1 MSARMTGCSMR
12 LQAFSRSSYDG
23 ALHGR
28 LGTGFCCGNRVR
40 VSAQGQAARP
50 QHFVRGVAC
59 TLLGG
64 TLWGFSGACAQFL
77 LAGGYGLSPLFI
89 TSVRMLGAGLLFLA
103 YMLAAKRGM
112 LKAMFSDRP
121 TMLRIAVFG
130 VAGLFANQITYTVV
144 IGYTNAGTATVLQ
157 CTGIAFVMVF
167 TCFFARKLPKAK
179 ELAGLVLAVAATV
192 LIATHGDLS
201 TLAIPLPGLIWGIAN
216 GLACAFY
223 IMYPKRMLERWGAVA
238 VTGLGM
244 LVGGAAATLLAQPW
258 AAQVSLDGGGA
269 AALVAI
275 VVLGTFAAF
284 TLYLQGV
291 ADIGPV
297 KASLLGAIEPVS
309 ATVFSWAWLG
319 TQFPLIDCIGFALM
333 IAMVFLVT
341 TSKGD
346 SGAGGAVDGRIA
358 SRERTDHGR

>member
-1 MSARMTGCSMR
+1 MSAGMTGCSMR

-23 ALHGR
+23 ALLGR

-50 QHFVRGVAC
+50 QHFVRGIAC

-112 LKAMFSDRP
+112 LKAMLSDRP

-130 VAGLFANQITYTVV
+130 VVGLFANQITYTVV

-244 LVGGAAATLLAQPW
+244 LVGGAAA
-258 AAQVSLDGGGA
+258 
-269 AALVAI
+269 LVAI